1 LSKAYRTETPIED
14 SQFIDDLKEL
24 IEDIVKEEIRKAPF
38 NKSIVGKITAVA
50 ADGLTA
56 DVQLLNSPNT
66 ITGVKVRSGLSLAIN
81 DSVYVTFLGNSSTN
95 FFIDV
100 KK

>member
-1 LSKAYRTETPIED
+1 LSKSYRKETPID
-14 SQFIDDLKEL
+14 DPRFVSDFIEL
-24 IEDIVKEEIRKAPF
+24 IKDIVRKEINNAPF

-56 DVQLLNSPNT
+56 DVQLLNSLNT
-66 ITGVKVRSGLSLAIN
+66 ITGVKVRSGLTLAAG
-81 DSVYVTFLGNSSTN
+81 DFVYVTFLNSSPTN
-95 FFIDV
+95 FFIDL